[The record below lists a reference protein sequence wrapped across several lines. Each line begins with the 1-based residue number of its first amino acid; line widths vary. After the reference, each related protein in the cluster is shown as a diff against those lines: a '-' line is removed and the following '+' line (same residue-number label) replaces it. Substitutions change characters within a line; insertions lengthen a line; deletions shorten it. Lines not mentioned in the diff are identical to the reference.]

1 MNTEY
6 TKRRKQETRNG
17 MMHTQSNAKRT
28 SQGTNQMTEDFTA
41 KQYTYWD
48 GECKK
53 YQKLF
58 IQNSFKD
65 ITEEEKNLYSY
76 AMWYCQEQRA
86 KYR

>member
-1 MNTEY
+1 MISQPNNTP
-6 TKRRKQETRNG
+6 T
-17 MMHTQSNAKRT
+17 TQSA
-28 SQGTNQMTEDFTA
+28 
-41 KQYTYWD
+41 WD

>member
-1 MNTEY
+1 
-6 TKRRKQETRNG
+6 
-17 MMHTQSNAKRT
+17 
-28 SQGTNQMTEDFTA
+28 MTDDFTQ

-65 ITEEEKNLYSY
+65 ITEEEKNLLYSY
-76 AMWYCQEQRA
+76 AKWYFKNREPSTDEDNQ
-86 KYR
+86 

>member
-1 MNTEY
+1 MDNRPVEREHPQARY
-6 TKRRKQETRNG
+6 KDI
-17 MMHTQSNAKRT
+17 MMD
-28 SQGTNQMTEDFTA
+28 DFTQ

>member
-1 MNTEY
+1 MVTD
-6 TKRRKQETRNG
+6 
-17 MMHTQSNAKRT
+17 
-28 SQGTNQMTEDFTA
+28 DFTA

>member
-1 MNTEY
+1 MS
-6 TKRRKQETRNG
+6 KD
-17 MMHTQSNAKRT
+17 
-28 SQGTNQMTEDFTA
+28 DFTQ

-48 GECKK
+48 EECKK